1 MSRTMSQRLPHV
13 RLAIF
18 TFGVLIAAWVSAPA
32 VVLAHAKTGGGTTAG
47 RTVALTLACTNA
59 SCRGSWFWYQGGLTS
74 PAIGSGSISGNAG
87 KTTTETTT
95 QPAAADTLDFAVGA
109 GTGNGGCGHGFIE
122 YFTPGSAINFTATV
136 PSSKPGDYGRS
147 TPCSGAGSTFTMQ
160 S

>member
-1 MSRTMSQRLPHV
+1 MSPTTSRRLRPV
-13 RLAIF
+13 RLGIL
-18 TFGVLIAAWVSAPA
+18 TFGVLIASWVSGPA
-32 VVLAHAKTGGGTTAG
+32 VVPVHAKTAGGETAG
-47 RTVALTLACTNA
+47 RTVTLTLMCTNA

-74 PAIGSGSISGNAG
+74 PAIGSGSFAG
-87 KTTTETTT
+87 IAGTTTTATTT

-109 GTGNGGCGHGFIE
+109 GTGTGGCGHGFIE
-122 YFTPGSAINFTATV
+122 YFTPGSGINFTAAV